1 MNREIIPRAVKGTLS
16 LSDGLCQIM
25 RGGMVFS
32 MAHTI
37 RDKKK
42 LLARIRRIQGQLD
55 GVSRA
60 LEQEDECSSILQTLA
75 SCRGALNGLMAQVIE
90 GHVRLH
96 VLDTRRA
103 PTAQQAEAVDELLDV
118 VRTYLR

>member
-1 MNREIIPRAVKGTLS
+1 
-16 LSDGLCQIM
+16 
-25 RGGMVFS
+25 

-42 LLARIRRIQGQLD
+42 LLNRIRRIQGQLD

-60 LEQEDECSSILQTLA
+60 LEKEDECANILQTLA
-75 SCRGALNGLMAQVIE
+75 ACRGALNGLMAQVVE
-90 GHVRLH
+90 GHVRMH
-96 VLDTRRA
+96 VLD
-103 PTAQQAEAVDELLDV
+103 PHEKPSPEQAAAVDELLDV